1 MLLDT
6 LDGIHCDI
14 GSGKVLHHDLA
25 FPCLGLLHTEQP
37 MAAASEEAAEPLS
50 DFKKYPKTSQLSALT
65 TLIAVKSFNIQFLCA
80 GTDELPHFSEH
91 SLQGEDAAWQ
101 KFGVQV
107 SLHQRVIRVPLEFP

>member
-1 MLLDT
+1 ML
-6 LDGIHCDI
+6 HR
-14 GSGKVLHHDLA
+14 DLA
-25 FPCLGLLHTEQP
+25 FPCLGLLHAEQP

-80 GTDELPHFSEH
+80 CTDELPHFSEH

-101 KFGVQV
+101 KFSVQAVQV
-107 SLHQRVIRVPLEFP
+107 SLHQSSECKLGLRQNWPLEFP